1 MHAVPSDNVSRNLMR
16 IRPFLTG
23 TIAAAALV
31 AAGAAAGASPLAP
44 APATDATTPGP
55 PTATSAW
62 RARVLFPV
70 AARNAPRRGA
80 HVLMRVL
87 HYTEFSR
94 TPNWLMVTGFR
105 DNRRGTDWVRVQLP
119 ERPNGRSGWLPLD
132 AVQLKRTDL
141 RIAISVARRTVTLLK
156 AGKPL
161 RTFRAGVGTGGTPT
175 PIGLFAVQD
184 PFSAPRDQLGPFI
197 LVLTAHSG
205 VLRTFAGGDGI
216 VAIHGWPDSSVLG
229 HAVSHGCIR
238 MSRDD
243 IRFLARFAR
252 AGTPVRISK
261 S

>member
-1 MHAVPSDNVSRNLMR
+1 MHAVPSDNVSPDLMR
-16 IRPFLTG
+16 IRPHLPG
-23 TIAAAALV
+23 TIAAAVLV
-31 AAGAAAGASPLAP
+31 AAGAASGASAP
-44 APATDATTPGP
+44 AKPQPVVETPAA
-55 PTATSAW
+55 PTATTSW

-70 AARNAPRRGA
+70 AVRNAPRRGA

-94 TPNWLMVTGFR
+94 TPNWLMVTGYR

-119 ERPNGRSGWLPLD
+119 KRPNGQSGWLPAD
-132 AVQLKRTDL
+132 AVQLKKTEL
-141 RIAISVARRTVTLLK
+141 RINVSVAHRTVTLLK
-156 AGKPL
+156 DGKPL
-161 RTFRAGVGTGGTPT
+161 RIFRAAVGTGGTPT

-184 PFSAPRDQLGPFI
+184 PFAAPRDQLGPFI

-229 HAVSHGCIR
+229 HAVSHGCVR
-238 MSRDD
+238 MNRDD
-243 IRFLARFAR
+243 IRYLARFAQT
-252 AGTPVRISK
+252 GTPVLISR